1 MNPEPFLQLDRVIHE
16 KGRLGIMSALVARPQ
31 MAFTELRDLLQMTDG
46 NLTSHMRTL
55 QEAGYV
61 AVAKSFQNNRPL
73 TTLTLTAAGEKA
85 FRNYVALLAEI
96 VEITR
101 EFGTVPTPVPAAK

>member
-16 KGRLGIMSALVARPQ
+16 KGRLGIMSALAAAPQ
-31 MAFTELRDLLQMTDG
+31 LAFTELRDLLQMTDG

-61 AVAKSFQNNRPL
+61 AVSKSFQNNRPL
-73 TTLTLTAAGEKA
+73 TTLALTAAGEKA
-85 FRNYVALLAEI
+85 FRNYIALLAEI

-101 EFGTVPTPVPAAK
+101 ELGTKPGKVRAPK

>member
-1 MNPEPFLQLDRVIHE
+1 VKAEPFLQLDRVIHE
-16 KGRLGIMSALVARPQ
+16 KGRLGIMSALAAASEMP
-31 MAFTELRDLLQMTDG
+31 FTELRDLLQMTDG

-61 AVAKSFQNNRPL
+61 AISKSFQNNRPL
-73 TTLTLTAAGEKA
+73 TTLALTAAGEKA

-96 VEITR
+96 VEITL
-101 EFGTVPTPVPAAK
+101 